1 MTTSLPDPLHACAF
15 SLHSLSYVVP
25 SLPHTFWPDDGHS
38 SSRGQRHSWW
48 PLALT
53 KHWEFGAK
61 HLTKS
66 QITEE
71 NKSIESANG
80 IKSNS
85 SFLTLTLSQS
95 VCRTVSQPV
104 MRSVSE
110 IHRQT
115 DRQTDRQSVI
125 QSISQSINQV
135 LSTHHNNPSFYEWLS
150 FLLYKTWP
158 SSHTRSSSSDHR
170 YRRSSLLSKDSQPR
184 TDTRSLLCCP
194 SLHMRPGC
202 HSWRYHKEL

>member
-71 NKSIESANG
+71 NKSNESANG
-80 IKSNS
+80 IKSNF
-85 SFLTLTLSQS
+85 SFLTLIVSPSVRWFVSQS
-95 VCRTVSQPV
+95 VSQLV
-104 MRSVSE
+104 MRSFSQSCGNSV
-110 IHRQT
+110 RYT
-115 DRQTDRQSVI
+115 DRQTVGHTVHQSV
-125 QSISQSINQV
+125 NK
-135 LSTHHNNPSFYEWLS
+135 PSA
-150 FLLYKTWP
+150 LYSP
-158 SSHTRSSSSDHR
+158 
-170 YRRSSLLSKDSQPR
+170 Q
-184 TDTRSLLCCP
+184 
-194 SLHMRPGC
+194 
-202 HSWRYHKEL
+202 